1 VCESLSSII
10 HKKFRT
16 YDKVVLMP
24 TELSLEEKR
33 FVNKLAV
40 SAGYTVLMVD
50 PDGNTRATRREEQK
64 TRPPAPASGKD

>member
-1 VCESLSSII
+1 VCQSLSSII

-16 YDKVVLMP
+16 YDKVVLLP
-24 TELSLEEKR
+24 TELALEEKR

-50 PDGNTRATRREEQK
+50 PDGNTRATRSEEQT
-64 TRPPAPASGKD
+64 TRPPPTASGND